1 MLIFYLQNQNTASEK
16 IIPLWCKITS
26 VNLELSSTQK
36 VNFDNKATQ
45 ILKIRSLNITLLPK
59 NYKH

>member
-1 MLIFYLQNQNTASEK
+1 MLIFSLQNENTVSEN
-16 IIPLWCKITS
+16 IIPIWCKITS
-26 VNLELSSTQK
+26 VNLELSNTQK

-59 NYKH
+59 N